1 MSSSDL
7 TPIQHEKA
15 NALLDRLAASLGCST
30 EAFSGQNRHELSETL
45 ELLNLW
51 LALEEPQD
59 RAKALSFLRNAR
71 TKAQALDEVRAPIP
85 GEPVALAHAMQKP
98 EKAP

>member
-1 MSSSDL
+1 MSSSNL
-7 TPIQHEKA
+7 TPIQREKA
-15 NALLDRLAASLGCST
+15 NALLDRLAASLGCSP
-30 EAFSGQNRHELSETL
+30 EAFYGQNQHQLSETL

-51 LALEEPQD
+51 FALEEPQD
-59 RAKALSFLRNAR
+59 RAKAMSFLRNAK
-71 TKAQALDEVRAPIP
+71 TKARALDEVRAPTS

>member
-1 MSSSDL
+1 MSSTDL
-7 TPIQHEKA
+7 TSTQHEKA
-15 NALLDRLAASLGCST
+15 NALLNRLAASLGCST
-30 EAFSGQNRHELSETL
+30 EAFSGQNQHELSETL

-59 RAKALSFLRNAR
+59 RAKALSFLRNVR
-71 TKAQALDEVRAPIP
+71 TKARALDEVTAPTP